1 MKYNGRLVWT
11 ELTRISL
18 PPRDKECPFQAA
30 SLLSIRLRKG
40 MPIRLRIGMPIRFRE
55 GGMFK
60 RKSEI
65 SERETPNIAV

>member
-1 MKYNGRLVWT
+1 MKYNGRLVRT

-40 MPIRLRIGMPIRFRE
+40 MPIRFRE